1 MMNIDYLQLTLNNV
15 FTILFAMHPYFIY
28 QLNKMQKTKFNKN
41 LKSNILWI
49 LLSFAVIVP
58 PIWLLVNNEL
68 ANFLLVLL
76 VLGIYYFINA
86 NCKLE

>member
-1 MMNIDYLQLTLNNV
+1 MNIDYLQFTLNNV

-76 VLGIYYFINA
+76 VLGVYYFINA